1 MQVKIRLCYRS
12 QFKILVRNLPK
23 KDDELRVI
31 VAVSL
36 DGRASGNTGRR
47 GFEFRT
53 ANQLRMKY
61 FASFLIKRFIK
72 NSQTK
77 EKIKIQNFIRGGSQ
91 VVRHWMDNCP
101 YSLVHK
107 LVCKDRSRWRSLSK
121 RSVALAK
128 N

>member
-12 QFKILVRNLPK
+12 QFKILVHNLPK

-61 FASFLIKRFIK
+61 FASFLIKRFTK

-107 LVCKDRSRWRSLSK
+107 LVCKDRRIEGYRFQDS
-121 RSVALAK
+121 
-128 N
+128 